1 MAVGEIL
8 VDVLF
13 TLLELVAF
21 VLSVIG
27 NISVIYELIRKKNL
41 KRKSN
46 LFIISIAVCDLG
58 FGLIANPLAI
68 YNVRTDMLLK
78 GSTQF
83 NIFF

>member
-68 YNVRTDMLLK
+68 YNVRKNILLK
-78 GSTQF
+78 GST
-83 NIFF
+83 

>member
-1 MAVGEIL
+1 MALGEIL
-8 VDVLF
+8 IDVLF

-27 NISVIYELIRKKNL
+27 NISVIYEMIQEKNL

-68 YNVRTDMLLK
+68 YNVRKVAREANL
-78 GSTQF
+78 
-83 NIFF
+83 I